1 MALCRAQH
9 HQRCSHPTKCV
20 NGSLFSHQEA
30 TDARNHGCQGPSMR
44 NEQGVGRT
52 GVSCSTRRTPTG
64 RTSGS
69 WWRLILLVISDPRSA
84 TLNRRGPLDPA

>member
-30 TDARNHGCQGPSMR
+30 TDARNHGCQGPSVKTTQAWAAEESR
-44 NEQGVGRT
+44 ARQGAHLRAAPRARGGVLSFWSYRT
-52 GVSCSTRRTPTG
+52 HD
-64 RTSGS
+64 
-69 WWRLILLVISDPRSA
+69 RLL
-84 TLNRRGPLDPA
+84 